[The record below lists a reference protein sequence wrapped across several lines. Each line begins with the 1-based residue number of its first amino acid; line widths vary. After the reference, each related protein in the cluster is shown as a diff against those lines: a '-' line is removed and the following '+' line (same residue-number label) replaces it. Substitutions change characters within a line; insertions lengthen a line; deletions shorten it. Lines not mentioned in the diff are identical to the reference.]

1 VFITSLPGIL
11 LSLSL
16 LLSGLA
22 QGAEAD
28 PSAVSAQI
36 SPQLVTSGK
45 QHRIHIT
52 MPSASPPQQ
61 LYLSPG
67 GPETV
72 RRWPIPHVGR
82 DLVQGDDKLLY
93 IAAGNGGLLIV
104 DAGNDEQPLLARL
117 SVGDFVTAIRY
128 YHDHVWLAARGG
140 LYTVDVSHP
149 DAPFTRAFIDTPHA
163 VSALAVSEHSAALA
177 QGHEIR
183 MFDSRQ
189 PGQLK
194 PLSLLQLDT
203 DINALAIDNGYLY
216 VAAGSEGVFR
226 YRIGAGQQLIE
237 AGRYRTS
244 GPAVDIKAGNNI
256 VAVATGN
263 MGLTLLDVSDKHDLR
278 WLGSHQQVGEVLHLQ
293 MDAVQKQVLLLNRQ
307 RQLLLIDISKPAM
320 PSMIA
325 ATQLD
330 GTGSALALRD
340 RMAMVAVD
348 QQVQQIDF
356 SANPPQYSN
365 EGLDFGQGVNYGGE
379 RRVFIR
385 DKIAYVADWF
395 SGIHLYD
402 ISSPQQPHLLSSFH
416 TQGSPKGIVVRDD
429 YAYVADDDHGLQIIN
444 IHDPNK
450 PFKVSELLTPGL
462 AYMPILDGNR
472 LYLAAHRG
480 GFHIIDISD
489 PEHPQ
494 LLGSYDTAGK
504 TWAIRV
510 RNNIAFIADDDS
522 GLMMFDV
529 SRPDNIQLV
538 GQFSPGGNAEDI
550 ILDRNIAYV
559 TFFDRGLYIIDISD
573 PGYPKKIGHIQTPGN
588 ARGLVLDGGILYIA
602 DWLSGIQVMDVT
614 TPSRPQLIGS
624 YDTPGAAWGLALKD
638 QYAFVMDWWGGFCV
652 LDINRPSAPK
662 LAGRYHNRDRI
673 RDISTRDKVA
683 YAASGAAGLQIYDIK
698 NPLNP
703 TWMTGV
709 DFDEAATRV
718 VTNDRRAYVALAER
732 HIAVVDISNPYTAYE
747 LKEFS
752 TPYPVIDLHISGHW
766 LALDHGDKGMTLY
779 RIDGKY
785 ADKPRRQRRIKDPVN
800 SIVFLADGGLAL
812 AGADDVISVYAR
824 ADDKKPLKRFRQAA
838 TLLRSFDNRL
848 ISYTQAEGVNIID
861 RDGRHIIGH
870 LDPDQNVVD
879 MQVYDSVLAM
889 IDERQ
894 QLTLIDLGTV
904 DKPGVKARYKT
915 LSPLTRITAYDGTLY
930 FSGSNSITAL
940 RPLPATTWKADS
952 EDHASYQLTIAADM
966 PVGSYTLHI
975 DDSVIRNAITIDMP
989 GFSKPKFTMEDLN
1002 KALKKMRHK
1011 EQ

>member
-1 VFITSLPGIL
+1 MFITSLPGIL

-16 LLSGLA
+16 FLSALA
-22 QGAEAD
+22 QAAETD
-28 PSAVSAQI
+28 PSAVSPKI
-36 SPQLVTSGK
+36 SPQHVTSGK
-45 QHRIHIT
+45 QHHIHIT
-52 MPSASPPQQ
+52 MPSASPPRQ

-67 GPETV
+67 GAETTKH
-72 RRWPIPHVGR
+72 WTIPHVGR
-82 DLVQGDDKLLY
+82 DLVRGNDGLLY
-93 IAAGNGGLLIV
+93 IAAGNGGLFIV
-104 DAGNDEQPLLARL
+104 DPGNDEQPLLARL
-117 SVGDFVTAIRY
+117 SIGDYVTAIHY

-140 LYTVDVSHP
+140 LYTVDVSHA
-149 DAPFTRAFIDTPHA
+149 DAPFTRAFIDTPHT

-183 MFDSRQ
+183 MFDSQTPGRLQ
-189 PGQLK
+189 PQ
-194 PLSLLQLDT
+194 STLQLDT
-203 DINALAIDNGYLY
+203 DINALAIVKGYLY
-216 VAAGSEGVFR
+216 VAAGSGGVFR
-226 YRIGAGQQLIE
+226 YRIGAGQQLVE
-237 AGRYRTS
+237 AGHYRTS
-244 GPAVDIKAGNNI
+244 APAVDIKAGNNI

-263 MGLTLLDVSDKHDLR
+263 MGLTLLDDSDKHDLR
-278 WLGSHQQVGEVLHLQ
+278 WLGSHQQVGDVLHLQ
-293 MDAVQKQVLLLNRQ
+293 MDPVQNQVLLLNRQ
-307 RQLLLIDISKPAM
+307 NQLLLIDISKPAM

-330 GTGSALALRD
+330 DSGNALALHD
-340 RMAMVAVD
+340 RMAMVIVD

-356 SANPPQYSN
+356 TANPPQFSN

-402 ISSPQQPHLLSSFH
+402 ISHPQRPHLLSSFH

-444 IHDPNK
+444 IHNPNK

-510 RNNIAFIADDDS
+510 RDNIAYIADDES

-559 TFFDRGLYIIDISD
+559 TFFDRGLYIIDIAD

-588 ARGLVLDGGILYIA
+588 ARGLVLDGGILYVA
-602 DWLSGIQVMDVT
+602 DWLSGIQVIDVT
-614 TPSRPQLIGS
+614 TPSKPRLIGS
-624 YDTPGAAWGLALKD
+624 YDTAGAAWGLGLKEG
-638 QYAFVMDWWGGFCV
+638 YAFVMDWWGGFCV
-652 LDINRPSAPK
+652 LDISHPSTPK

-683 YAASGAAGLQIYDIK
+683 YAASGTAGLQIYDIK

-709 DFDEAATRV
+709 DFDDAATRV
-718 VTNDRRAYVALAER
+718 VTNDRRAYVALADR
-732 HIAVVDISNPYTAYE
+732 HIAIVDISNPYTAYT
-747 LKEFS
+747 LKEFRS
-752 TPYPVIDLHISGHW
+752 PYPVIDMLISGHW
-766 LALDHGDKGMTLY
+766 LALDHGGKGMTLY

-785 ADKPRRQRRIKDPVN
+785 ADKPRRQQRIKDPVN
-800 SIVFLADGGLAL
+800 SIAFLADSGLAL
-812 AGADDVISVYAR
+812 AGADGVISVYAR
-824 ADDKKPLKRFRQAA
+824 AGDKKPLKRFRQAA

-848 ISYTQAEGVNIID
+848 ISYTQAEGINIID

-870 LDPDQNVVD
+870 LDPDQTIVD
-879 MQVYDSVLAM
+879 MKVYDSVLAM
-889 IDERQ
+889 IDKLQ

-904 DKPGVKARYKT
+904 AKPVVKARYKT

-930 FSGSNSITAL
+930 FSGNSSITAL
-940 RPLPATTWKADS
+940 HPLPATTWQADAD
-952 EDHASYQLTIAADM
+952 DHAGYQLTIAADM

-989 GFSKPKFTMEDLN
+989 GFSKPKFTMEDLK
-1002 KALKKMRHK
+1002 KALKKMRQK
-1011 EQ
+1011 DQ